1 MNRIK
6 EEIQKSHQEFLR
18 TMSEKEKNGQ
28 PQQQQVNNLAEMN
41 SNLKNLAEISKNQIE
56 GLENLEGIKNLQNFN
71 IEGYQQ
77 QINSLK
83 KQIVQYQK

>member
-1 MNRIK
+1 
-6 EEIQKSHQEFLR
+6 
-18 TMSEKEKNGQ
+18 MSEKEKNGQ